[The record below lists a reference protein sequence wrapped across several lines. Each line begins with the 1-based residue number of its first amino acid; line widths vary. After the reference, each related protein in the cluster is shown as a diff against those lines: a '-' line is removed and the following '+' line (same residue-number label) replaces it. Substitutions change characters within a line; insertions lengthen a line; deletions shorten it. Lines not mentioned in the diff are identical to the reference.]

1 MKIITFGLFSMY
13 KLAFENLVFKDM
25 NFFFGNYEST
35 VEEFDSKIYDEIH
48 FRSNFTSSLRTSG
61 ENVIKLFTAV
71 SYKFM

>member
-1 MKIITFGLFSMY
+1 MSLSKSKCNNIWSISMY

-48 FRSNFTSSLRTSG
+48 FRSNFTLSLRTSG
-61 ENVIKLFTAV
+61 KMV
-71 SYKFM
+71 